1 MGNITVINSDETI
14 YLDGVAVPKCDMSG
28 LPGDL
33 HAFQWDG
40 TRGYV
45 EYISSTK
52 PNLSINSEAELESAL
67 GVSKAELIAR
77 HEKARDALGPYHPL
91 NNPLLLGEE
100 E

>member
-45 EYISSTK
+45 EYTSSTK

-67 GVSKAELIAR
+67 GVSLPTLMTRRTERENYIKE
-77 HEKARDALGPYHPL
+77 
-91 NNPLLLGEE
+91 NPFWENPEE
-100 E
+100 DE